1 MKRLRTGQE
10 RPAPRVIR
18 LLRDRPWLIVAVLT
32 AVGLFLVLVLPPGD
46 ADKLLR
52 AIDAAHAVPE
62 EENAAR
68 IYTELSWDPNLP
80 SLDPS
85 VLPEPVLS
93 ATWDRPWRD
102 VEFPQAA
109 RWIDERQAVLDV
121 LQVAAGKPRCWF
133 SVFEGR
139 WQARKR
145 SGTGCQLASLLRRAA
160 NRDLG
165 EGRIDAGLEK
175 LLCVFRMA
183 RHFLAQDSPQDYL
196 AGKSMAWSGLR
207 RFYKLVVLEDVPPEW
222 LDRLEAVLPP
232 IEDTSNGRSRQ
243 LEKVQV
249 LYEQEHPRRF
259 RERLKSVFFQRPDS
273 RDRDESNR
281 IFLGQCR
288 VARILLALR
297 RYKNE
302 TGAWP
307 TDLREV
313 GTRLPAEVLLDPL
326 SGKPF
331 VYRLRGEGFLLY
343 SVSVNGTDEGGKHP
357 DDFLY
362 WAGR

>member
-1 MKRLRTGQE
+1 MGQKKK
-10 RPAPRVIR
+10 PRAIR
-18 LLRDRPWLIVAVLT
+18 LLMDRPRLIVAGCLVILVV
-32 AVGLFLVLVLPPGD
+32 VGLFLALALRRGSVD
-46 ADKLLR
+46 ELLR
-52 AIDAAHAVPE
+52 AIDAAHVVPK

-80 SLDPS
+80 SLDSS
-85 VLPEPVLS
+85 VLPQQVLS
-93 ATWDRPWRD
+93 ATLARPWRSD
-102 VEFPQAA
+102 EFPQAA
-109 RWIDERQAVLDV
+109 KWMDERQAVLDV
-121 LQVAAGKPRCWF
+121 LLGAARKPQCWF

-139 WQARKR
+139 WQAGRR
-145 SGTGCQLASLLRRAA
+145 SDAGYQWPSLLLLAA

-175 LLCVFRMA
+175 LQCVFRMA

-196 AGKSMAWSGLR
+196 AGKGMAWSGLR
-207 RFYKLVVLEDVPPEW
+207 RFYNLVVLEDVPPEW
-222 LDRLEAVLPP
+222 LARLEAVLPTV
-232 IEDTSNGRSRQ
+232 EDTSKERSRQ
-243 LEKVQV
+243 LERVRV
-249 LYEQEHPRRF
+249 LYEQDHPRRF

-273 RDRDESNR
+273 RERDESNR

-297 RYKNE
+297 RGKNE

-307 TDLREV
+307 ADLREV
-313 GTRLPAEVLLDPL
+313 GTSLPAEVLLDPL
-326 SGKPF
+326 SGRPF

-343 SVSVNGTDEGGKHP
+343 SISVNGTDEGGKRP